1 MLNLQALT
9 TLLSKENFS
18 KPIPI
23 EKIDEL
29 LLFAQAQSYRPCP
42 SWLGKFSFITYN
54 KLPSGLARINSAIE
68 TYSGVS
74 FNAWFLQKYDTGSY
88 VAPHRDPKNNLHFT
102 YIIPFGNWT
111 GGYSIT
117 AGVSEATR
125 WEPGQVY
132 FQRCTIDNMQGPRH
146 SVTEITSGTRY
157 AFIGNI
163 IQKA

>member
-1 MLNLQALT
+1 MPNLEVLT
-9 TLLSKENFS
+9 TLLSKRNYS
-18 KPIPI
+18 RSIPI
-23 EKIDEL
+23 EKLDQL

-42 SWLGKFSFITYN
+42 PWLGKFSFITYN
-54 KLPSGLARINSAIE
+54 KLPPELARINTAIE

-74 FNAWFLQKYDTGSY
+74 FNAWFLQKYDKGSY

-102 YIIPFGNWT
+102 YIIPFGSWS
-111 GGYSIT
+111 G
-117 AGVSEATR
+117 GVSVTEDFRSR

-132 FQRCTIDNMQGPRH
+132 FQRCTINNVQGPRH

-163 IQKA
+163 IQRT